1 MCCLTYSITRA
12 HYGGRPQPP
21 SRPERAPSRRCQQQ
35 KRCALLT
42 MAPRT
47 EQQRQRRA
55 DTRAI
60 HSDNS
65 AMPERSVANR
75 SFLMPR
81 VGPIVGQLSDVAQR
95 FMTLVSSDR
104 GRSTHQPVPASIKGS
119 GIARGALT
127 MSPRTE
133 EQLRRRA
140 NNARRRYTS
149 KRLSSLKQR
158 FPLMPPDVLER
169 ATLRQV
175 SVAVRR
181 IGDGQSALSA
191 FKPGESSSGSIS
203 NTLALDSD

>member
-1 MCCLTYSITRA
+1 MAAGRSLPRGQSAHQVVAASSKSAARSLPWRRARNSSARGAQIPERSTAITR
-12 HYGGRPQPP
+12 R
-21 SRPERAPSRRCQQQ
+21 S
-35 KRCALLT
+35 T
-42 MAPRT
+42 
-47 EQQRQRRA
+47 
-55 DTRAI
+55 
-60 HSDNS
+60 

-119 GIARGALT
+119 GISRGALT

-158 FPLMPPDVLER
+158 FPLIPPDVLER

-181 IGDGQSALSA
+181 IGDGQGTLSA
-191 FKPGESSSGSIS
+191 FNPAECSSGSVSKI
-203 NTLALDSD
+203 LPLDSD